1 MSKTIRFKENSLIA
15 IKEKLNEIMVG
26 TDGVSHNDICN
37 ENTGEEF
44 APVTKIGGEE
54 KDGDVVAGG
63 NYFHVAE
70 SIDFDNNGMSIND
83 DKILG
88 KYNLKDLILSKTGNY
103 VTLNKIIANELGKG
117 NGSRFMEELTR
128 MADKNGWTLALTP
141 DTSFGGSSVGRLK
154 NFYKRFGF
162 VPNKGRS
169 TDFNTRESMVRKP
182 LNENKYDDLFDIR
195 NTNKKISDCE
205 EAISYFK
212 NVSDEIT
219 EKMECISSK
228 YGCKRMFFIASINQG
243 VIQANQNDVNEFCRL
258 GDERREIEE
267 KIKTLKDLIKEIEK
281 EEKREKEAQKYRLEQ
296 EENDRIFSLVI
307 DEYGTTNR
315 IENAEYILPDGT
327 MLCSGGDHRG
337 IASVYATNNI
347 SIFDDTYRYNY
358 IVDFLNRGAIR
369 CRMFDGGGI
378 LDMTREPTDKQYT
391 VINTF
396 VRYASNIDIDFTS
409 NKGETLNSVS
419 YSNVTPQRVTSDI
432 YRYYNEGIIP
442 QGNSQFESKKG
453 KSIIIPENKLDI
465 IKENIESEVESS
477 EVDLSS
483 FKKRD
488 TLPPGIW
495 KDEDTLDSRV
505 RLKLL
510 DIADDFW
517 EFVNLTWVEPKGI
530 IITGSICNFN
540 WSKFSDIDL
549 HLIVDFN
556 EIDEKTEFVKQYLD
570 SKKNE
575 WNTEHEGLKI
585 MGFPVE
591 LFVQNINDNVE
602 AGGIYDLE
610 ENVWIRRPN
619 PHTIKSIGL
628 NKFNIKDKAAE
639 IMTIIDDMYD
649 KLSTTTDGHEIEE
662 IGDDAHYLWDKVK
675 DMRKKSLSK
684 NGESGS
690 GNIVYKVLRRTG
702 YLDKLFK
709 LFSRVYDRSNS
720 INEGTEKPS
729 EEEYYWAKSNIYDT
743 NSPEDYDYYKDIIDR
758 YEAEDNLYDKLSS
771 LSTKQFLDGQST
783 NSEYILTNGKTV
795 NLHGH
800 DSVEEVGLKKTE
812 LLKMGNIRIIGGTY
826 SNYVYLELAK
836 YPNDIQKRKLLHY
849 ISTCYGTVYVDITY
863 DNELRKSFVFERRI
877 FSPELIMKKIS
888 DYFGITSENVRK
900 YLTVLKEEVAIDGS
914 SENNPYEK
922 RWKAEREALKSFVA
936 NYGKLMQSKEDN
948 KGGKLYKVYFDE
960 TMSNLIGYN
969 YCICVQWDELTMK
982 PKSTVYI
989 RALDKFTPFIRRNL
1003 QFDTRGRDN
1012 MRGTYDDNRFVRESV
1027 DELNLYHSSYSNFDK
1042 FNHRKYLSSGAG
1054 SQTFG
1059 WGTYLTDSF
1068 PIAESY
1074 AGKFIWQKFNEFIV
1088 SAEPEDYIGDAS
1100 QYNDEIVKEACRLYR
1115 SIVRTRIVFTYGIE
1129 RKYSRNFFD
1138 CEFEV
1143 TGDPAEE
1150 YDNMMKKYE
1159 EFKQFLKAGLEKQAV
1174 KVTPP
1179 SDEQMRNAFSV
1190 MNSGG
1195 DMLDTPRD
1203 EYIATTTRRNSVN
1216 SLVKLIINNIWDAA
1230 DNHVKK
1236 ESYIYEVEIPDDNG
1250 YNYLDYSNPVSPETA
1265 KLISSGVMK
1274 LYRRFGNK
1282 INTNRLDNAVEECLN
1297 GRMRGE
1303 NLYEELTS
1311 AFGGSEKA
1319 VSLFLNQCGIVGIKY
1334 RAGTIYELPDGAD
1347 ESSLNYVIF
1356 DANNVRITSKNLFT
1370 DNF

>member
-15 IKEKLNEIMVG
+15 IKEKLNEIMAGNDVVVSPNDIVTLWHG
-26 TDGVSHNDICN
+26 TDIPGIVGILKSNTICARDGVQHGETYGMNWFSLKKVDNFNKGIVFSIEVPSSDFKTKFKMMNSSEAIARDDRLDISQYNLKIEMFCTFGREQLN
-37 ENTGEEF
+37 RYYDLIVEKGEHYPIETIRDEVFYKWCEKSGNEDVYMSTSDYDLGLILSNILGEDKVRAEGFLEENTKLNEA
-44 APVTKIGGEE
+44 APEVDEYTIGGEE

-63 NYFHVAE
+63 NYFHVEE

-83 DKILG
+83 DNILG

-128 MADKNGWTLALTP
+128 MADKNGWILALTP

-169 TDFNTRESMVRKP
+169 TDFNTRESMIRKP
-182 LNENKYDDLFDIR
+182 CEL
-195 NTNKKISDCE
+195 KK
-205 EAISYFK
+205 
-212 NVSDEIT
+212 N
-219 EKMECISSK
+219 
-228 YGCKRMFFIASINQG
+228 
-243 VIQANQNDVNEFCRL
+243 
-258 GDERREIEE
+258 
-267 KIKTLKDLIKEIEK
+267 
-281 EEKREKEAQKYRLEQ
+281 
-296 EENDRIFSLVI
+296 
-307 DEYGTTNR
+307 
-315 IENAEYILPDGT
+315 
-327 MLCSGGDHRG
+327 
-337 IASVYATNNI
+337 
-347 SIFDDTYRYNY
+347 
-358 IVDFLNRGAIR
+358 
-369 CRMFDGGGI
+369 
-378 LDMTREPTDKQYT
+378 
-391 VINTF
+391 
-396 VRYASNIDIDFTS
+396 
-409 NKGETLNSVS
+409 
-419 YSNVTPQRVTSDI
+419 
-432 YRYYNEGIIP
+432 
-442 QGNSQFESKKG
+442 
-453 KSIIIPENKLDI
+453 IIIPENRLI
-465 IKENIESEVESS
+465 ALKENLEPEVSSS

-488 TLPPGIW
+488 SLPPGIW
-495 KDEDTLDSRV
+495 KDEETLDSRV

-591 LFVQNINDNVE
+591 LYVQNISDNVE

-610 ENVWIRRPN
+610 ENAWIRRPN

-720 INEGTEKPS
+720 IS
-729 EEEYYWAKSNIYDT
+729 ES
-743 NSPEDYDYYKDIIDR
+743 
-758 YEAEDNLYDKLSS
+758 
-771 LSTKQFLDGQST
+771 
-783 NSEYILTNGKTV
+783 
-795 NLHGH
+795 
-800 DSVEEVGLKKTE
+800 
-812 LLKMGNIRIIGGTY
+812 
-826 SNYVYLELAK
+826 
-836 YPNDIQKRKLLHY
+836 
-849 ISTCYGTVYVDITY
+849 
-863 DNELRKSFVFERRI
+863 
-877 FSPELIMKKIS
+877 MK
-888 DYFGITSENVRK
+888 K

-969 YCICVQWDELTMK
+969 YCICVQWNEQEMK
-982 PKSTVYI
+982 PGSTVYI

-1074 AGKFIWQKFNEFIV
+1074 AGKFIWQKFNEFVV

-1115 SIVRTRIVFTYGIE
+1115 SIIRTRIVFTYGIE
-1129 RKYSRNFFD
+1129 RKYNRNFFD
-1138 CEFEV
+1138 CDFEV

-1150 YDNMMKKYE
+1150 YDNVLKQYEKFKE
-1159 EFKQFLKAGLEKQAV
+1159 EFKEVIEKQAEAGR
-1174 KVTPP
+1174 PF
-1179 SDEQMRNAFSV
+1179 SDEQLRKAFYV
-1190 MNSGG
+1190 LKNGNEI
-1195 DMLDTPRD
+1195 LDTPRD
-1203 EYIATTTRRNSVN
+1203 EYIATTTARNSVN
-1216 SLVKLIINNIWDAA
+1216 SLVKLIVNNIWDAA

-1250 YNYLDYSNPVSPETA
+1250 YNYLDYGNLVSPEAA
-1265 KLISSGVMK
+1265 KLMSSGVMR

-1282 INTNRLDNAVEECLN
+1282 IDFNRLDRAVDECLN
-1297 GRMRGE
+1297 GRMKGKY
-1303 NLYEELTS
+1303 LYEELTS
-1311 AFGGSEKA
+1311 ALGGSEKA
-1319 VSLFLNQCGIVGIKY
+1319 ASLFLNQCGIVGIKY
-1334 RAGTIYELPDGAD
+1334 RAGTIYGLPDGAD

-1356 DANNVRITSKNLFT
+1356 DSNNVRITSKNLFT